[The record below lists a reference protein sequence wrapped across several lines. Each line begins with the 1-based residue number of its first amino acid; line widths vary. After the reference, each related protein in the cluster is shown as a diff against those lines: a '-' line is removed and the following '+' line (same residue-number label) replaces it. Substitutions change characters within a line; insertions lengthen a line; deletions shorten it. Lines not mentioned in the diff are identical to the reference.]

1 MTLTMKKPLDLRF
14 GPGSPTGFTPAGIA
28 GFDDLRPAAVV
39 RELIQNSLDAAAAA
53 GEKTAI
59 VRFRLTQGKTAD
71 IPGIQS
77 YRKAFDEAVQSQ
89 TRSNGGALPSPAART
104 VQVIS
109 DTLARDDQDI
119 LSVLDNGIGLNETT
133 LTALLSDG
141 VSAKSG
147 AATGTFGNGHTV
159 AIPASDLRYV
169 LYGGVTRG
177 GHKIGAGHAVLASCI
192 VKKEQYQ
199 RAADGFLVHGFRNG
213 TGEYAQ
219 GPSLPDLIMGELE
232 DILEGSGRGTAVIIP
247 GFNNFRENKDSLW
260 KMVSK
265 AAACNFF
272 QAIYEDQLEVWVE
285 DLRPGEP
292 GGSNSLDRSTLREV
306 LEANREDRRSRAF
319 LSGHKAYEANE
330 VLQSGECHSVQT
342 KLGKIQVQILLRPS
356 GSPRVDLCRNGMWI
370 TDDKNIPGFYYQ
382 FQDRRSFH
390 ALLLLDSTT
399 GDRLFKLVQ
408 SAEGPLHD
416 KLNVKQ
422 RLASSDAQALRKAFG
437 ELRDWLKAN
446 VPDIGG
452 DSYSPDDFLALDF
465 GGDSEGQRGSARRS
479 LWGTPT
485 PVRRRE
491 PILSRDDSEDPLDPD
506 DPWPPGPPRPGPRPG
521 PGPGP
526 RPNRPVLRPI
536 FRAVSIPNGPSRR
549 HILLECQEDCKNT
562 EFRLILD
569 ENIDATCDLVRR
581 DKFVEVFLNN
591 VKVNGRDATSNQ
603 LVRKNGR
610 VIGVRLGDITANTS
624 VRIDSSYELSQSL
637 WRFEGQEPALRV
649 EVFKSRSLK
658 DLKA

>member
-1 MTLTMKKPLDLRF
+1 MKKPLDLHF
-14 GPGSPTGFTPAGIA
+14 GSGSPTGFTPAGIA

-39 RELIQNSLDAAAAA
+39 RELIQNSLDAAAEA

-77 YRKAFDEAVQSQ
+77 YRKTFDEAVQSQ
-89 TRSNGGALPSPAART
+89 KRSNGGALSSPAARV

-109 DTLARDDQDI
+109 DALARDDQDI
-119 LSVLDNGIGLNETT
+119 LSVLDNGIGLNETR

-141 VSAKSG
+141 VSAKSS

-159 AIPASDLRYV
+159 AIPASELRYV
-169 LYGGVTRG
+169 LYGGVTNG

-192 VKKEQYQ
+192 VKRKQYQ

-232 DILEGSGRGTAVIIP
+232 DILEASGRGTAVIIP
-247 GFNNFRENKDSLW
+247 GFNNFRETKDSLW
-260 KMVSK
+260 KMVAK
-265 AAACNFF
+265 ASACNFF

-285 DLRPGEP
+285 DFRPGKP
-292 GGSNSLDRSTLREV
+292 GESNSLDRSTLRKV

-319 LSGHKAYEANE
+319 LSGHKACEAHE
-330 VLQSGECHSVQT
+330 VLQSGECHLVQT
-342 KLGKIQVQILLRPS
+342 ALGEIRVQILLRPS

-382 FQDRRSFH
+382 FRDRRPFH

-399 GDRLFKLVQ
+399 GERLYELVR

-422 RLASSDAQALRKAFG
+422 RLASSDAQALRTAFG
-437 ELRDWLKAN
+437 ELRDWLKDN
-446 VPDIGG
+446 VPEIGG

-465 GGDSEGQRGSARRS
+465 GGDSEGQGGNARRS

-485 PVRRRE
+485 PVSRRE
-491 PILSRDDSEDPLDPD
+491 PILSRDYSEYRLDPD
-506 DPWPPGPPRPGPRPG
+506 NPRPPGPPRPGPRPG
-521 PGPGP
+521 PGPAPRSP
-526 RPNRPVLRPI
+526 RPILRPI
-536 FRAVSIPNGPSRR
+536 FHVVAIPNGPNHR
-549 HILLECQEDCKNT
+549 HIQLEFQEN
-562 EFRLILD
+562 
-569 ENIDATCDLVRR
+569 
-581 DKFVEVFLNN
+581 
-591 VKVNGRDATSNQ
+591 
-603 LVRKNGR
+603 
-610 VIGVRLGDITANTS
+610 
-624 VRIDSSYELSQSL
+624 
-637 WRFEGQEPALRV
+637 
-649 EVFKSRSLK
+649 
-658 DLKA
+658 